1 MTPAEIKAEC
11 ERLEAVI
18 TAKGYYMPKVTVY
31 LNWIG
36 YEITVNVSW
45 RTSAHSLSQDKFLHG
60 KCEEGFDGMLGQADD
75 FVATMKSI
83 ADAQRDAFIAAVG
96 RLIEQGRDIG
106 MEVEFLN
113 PLTAMMSKLST
124 NIITHTPE

>member
-11 ERLEAVI
+11 ERLAAVI
-18 TAKGYYMPKVTVY
+18 ADKGYYMPHVTVY
-31 LNWIG
+31 LNWVG
-36 YEITVNVSW
+36 YDITVNVSW

-75 FVATMKSI
+75 FVSTMKSI

-96 RLIEQGRDIG
+96 KLIEQGRDIG

-124 NIITHTPE
+124 NIITKEPF